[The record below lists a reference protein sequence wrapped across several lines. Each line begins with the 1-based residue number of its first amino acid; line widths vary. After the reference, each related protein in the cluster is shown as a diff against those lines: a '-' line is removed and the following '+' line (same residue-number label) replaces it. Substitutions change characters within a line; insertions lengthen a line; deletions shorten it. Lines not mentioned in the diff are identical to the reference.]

1 MREVAFAAGKRRRE
15 RNEKI
20 SPSVKCCAFD
30 SPLSEGAETAGAKF
44 SEFGHPFVCFADI
57 SPNRGITPPYMHTI
71 DFVRRG
77 DSRIAR
83 KA

>member
-1 MREVAFAAGKRRRE
+1 METRPYNG
-15 RNEKI
+15 
-20 SPSVKCCAFD
+20 PSSYGCAIT
-30 SPLSEGAETAGAKF
+30 PLSLR
-44 SEFGHPFVCFADI
+44 DI